1 MNNGEI
7 KTPNNPLNQPHP
19 TRNGYN
25 QRNDGHRVI
34 AGHNERTNGRWQNN
48 TRRATYQRGE
58 RLPIDYRGSRGA
70 RYEVQ
75 NWHNHRKLYAPPRG
89 ARWMV
94 SVDGDFILASILT
107 GVIYSVIHS

>member
-58 RLPIDYRGSRGA
+58 RLPI
-70 RYEVQ
+70 VI
-75 NWHNHRKLYAPPRG
+75 PPQK
-89 ARWMV
+89 
-94 SVDGDFILASILT
+94 SI
-107 GVIYSVIHS
+107 S